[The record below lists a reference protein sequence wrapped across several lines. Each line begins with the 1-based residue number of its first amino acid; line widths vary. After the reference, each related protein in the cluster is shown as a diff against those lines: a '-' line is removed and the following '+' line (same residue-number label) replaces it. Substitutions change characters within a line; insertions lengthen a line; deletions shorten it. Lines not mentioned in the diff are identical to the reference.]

1 MGFWDRPCDR
11 APSDIT
17 RPDGT
22 CLSPGTQGR
31 QAVSGPLMLEWLLG
45 RHPSPPFLLR
55 SPQCGLGPPGPQDL
69 LVIQLWVFTKSLSH
83 CTSLQHQSPPH
94 PLSRAL
100 APCPAL
106 QPVPLFTPTG
116 FPPLLPVVCASVP
129 QRAKCHLE
137 TTRQED
143 HGAASLTPAPLNVPP
158 GQGSKCMGWA
168 GMVSGCGCPEP
179 AAWSLWFQLAIGPV
193 NHQGLASWLL
203 GHWTLRAQRTA
214 RAWHGQCWQ
223 DCP

>member
-1 MGFWDRPCDR
+1 MASVLPALRTSW
-11 APSDIT
+11 S
-17 RPDGT
+17 
-22 CLSPGTQGR
+22 SS
-31 QAVSGPLMLEWLLG
+31 SGYS
-45 RHPSPPFLLR
+45 PSP
-55 SPQCGLGPPGPQDL
+55 CHTAPPCSTRVP
-69 LVIQLWVFTKSLSH
+69 
-83 CTSLQHQSPPH
+83 
-94 PLSRAL
+94 PLSQAL

-129 QRAKCHLE
+129 QRAKRHLD

-143 HGAASLTPAPLNVPP
+143 HRAASLTPAPLNVPP

-168 GMVSGCGCPEP
+168 GMVSSCGCPEP

-193 NHQGLASWLL
+193 EHQGLASWLL
-203 GHWTLRAQRTA
+203 GHWTLRAQRTG